1 MMYSRYNLDLDH
13 KIPAQAWG
21 RSQKLTVSL
30 NTVIKEMSS
39 KLLFLYTSPKIVP
52 GDGNKFLFV
61 DYRELSIIAKT
72 RGIIDERGNS
82 SIKGNKQD
90 SSNLEQSYR

>member
-1 MMYSRYNLDLDH
+1 MDLDH
-13 KIPAQAWG
+13 KIPAQASG

-30 NTVIKEMSS
+30 NTVIKNII
-39 KLLFLYTSPKIVP
+39 FVQYISPKIVP

-72 RGIIDERGNS
+72 RGIVDERGNS
-82 SIKGNKQD
+82 SI
-90 SSNLEQSYR
+90 

>member
-30 NTVIKEMSS
+30 NTVIKIII
-39 KLLFLYTSPKIVP
+39 FVP
-52 GDGNKFLFV
+52 L
-61 DYRELSIIAKT
+61 T
-72 RGIIDERGNS
+72 
-82 SIKGNKQD
+82 
-90 SSNLEQSYR
+90 